1 MVPTKAIMISHRMA
15 LIIQESA
22 CSRIVLNIDLS
33 QFRLKEGI
41 HTIKRAS
48 ESQAIIQAIINE
60 WLAKLVENHLFFVA
74 ACGFT
79 MAGLATMWRNL
90 SCISNAPLL

>member
-1 MVPTKAIMISHRMA
+1 MA

-48 ESQAIIQAIINE
+48 ESQAIINE

-74 ACGFT
+74 AYGFT
-79 MAGLATMWRNL
+79 MAGLAIMWRNL
-90 SCISNAPLL
+90 SCILNAPLL